1 MRSLTRWWALVLTLS
16 VHAAVLVH
24 LAYTPLDGPVE
35 TASFVEVMWVE
46 NPVPLPEETRTLEQI
61 LSDRIADRVAN
72 LSADQRAE
80 AAAEERSTR
89 IPNEAMAEQ
98 VEAEL
103 RSFEAAEAARL
114 AAEAKDFGLDD
125 IPEVGSGQVETF
137 EGWNKRYQGEVTVS
151 YDCAGRS
158 AKHLDVPG
166 YRCEEGGVV
175 ELEVVVDRDGV
186 VEEVIVSGSTPNSC
200 LFDEA
205 SKGALR
211 SRFTGDL
218 AAPKRQTC
226 SIRYVF
232 IPQKD

>member
-1 MRSLTRWWALVLTLS
+1 MKSLTRWWAVVLTLA
-16 VHAAVLVH
+16 VHAAVLFY
-24 LAYTPLDGPVE
+24 LAYIPLEGPEE
-35 TASFVEVMWVE
+35 TENFVEVIWVE
-46 NPVPLPEETRTLEQI
+46 NPVGIPEETRTLEEI
-61 LSDRIADRVAN
+61 LSERIAERVAN
-72 LSADQRAE
+72 LTADQHAE
-80 AAAEERSTR
+80 ATAEEKSTR
-89 IPNEAMAEQ
+89 IPNEAVAEQ

-103 RSFEAAEAARL
+103 RSFEASEVARL
-114 AAEAKDFGLDD
+114 AADAKDFGLAD
-125 IPEVGSGQVETF
+125 IPEVGTGQVETY
-137 EGWNKRYQGEVTVS
+137 EGWNKRYNGEVTVS
-151 YDCAGRS
+151 FDCVGRS

-186 VEEVIVSGSTPNSC
+186 VEEVVVFGSADSSC